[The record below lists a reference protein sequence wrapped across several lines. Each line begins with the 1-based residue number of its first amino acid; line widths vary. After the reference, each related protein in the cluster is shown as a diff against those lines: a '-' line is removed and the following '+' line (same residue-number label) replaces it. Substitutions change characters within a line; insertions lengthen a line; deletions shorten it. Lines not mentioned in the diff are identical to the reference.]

1 MKQYMYYGV
10 TPVIKSQYMVF
21 LLTLGKRLLGVWFAP
36 NQRNEWVIA
45 VVHLV
50 PELQLRSLDVPRVDE
65 LVATNLLTYRLL

>member
-21 LLTLGKRLLGVWFAP
+21 LLTLRQRLLGVWFAP

-50 PELQLRSLDVPRVDE
+50 PEPQLRSLDIPCVDE
-65 LVATNLLTYRLL
+65 LVATHLLTY